1 MPWTS
6 EIIYILTM
14 LGSVP
19 FLSSGGRLPE
29 DRLTGTG
36 PLKATV
42 LFLALDHAKLNPL
55 GLEHPSIQLNPQ
67 IQRLDLVSDIR
78 PSCNQGMKRLK
89 IHETLRLLIDD
100 EVTVVISPVHQKLHP
115 GCDFE

>member
-6 EIIYILTM
+6 EIIYIWTL

-42 LFLALDHAKLNPL
+42 LFLALDRAKLNPL
-55 GLEHPSIQLNPQ
+55 GLEHPSIYSRS
-67 IQRLDLVSDIR
+67 IAQRLFAMIGAKDPTIDLFS
-78 PSCNQGMKRLK
+78 
-89 IHETLRLLIDD
+89 
-100 EVTVVISPVHQKLHP
+100 LHY
-115 GCDFE
+115 

>member
-1 MPWTS
+1 MIVVVVLVVSKTAGPGCLDALMPWTS
-6 EIIYILTM
+6 EIIYIWTL

-55 GLEHPSIQLNPQ
+55 GLEHPSIQLNS
-67 IQRLDLVSDIR
+67 IVRRLFAMIGAKSFLVF
-78 PSCNQGMKRLK
+78 NEK
-89 IHETLRLLIDD
+89 
-100 EVTVVISPVHQKLHP
+100 
-115 GCDFE
+115 

>member
-6 EIIYILTM
+6 EIIYTRTL

-55 GLEHPSIQLNPQ
+55 GLEHPSIQLDS
-67 IQRLDLVSDIR
+67 IVRRLFAMIGAKDLGAHR
-78 PSCNQGMKRLK
+78 
-89 IHETLRLLIDD
+89 
-100 EVTVVISPVHQKLHP
+100 
-115 GCDFE
+115 